1 MNKQIIYF
9 KGKDGKMVPMTES
22 KYDSEDLFQK
32 LLADYPDLLSG
43 SNGLDSQ
50 DKRWLLVAREA
61 AIPDN
66 ENSSGRWSLDH
77 FYIDQDY
84 LPTLVEVKRSSDT
97 RIRREVIGQMFDY
110 AANAVNYWSRETLE
124 SYFEKTCEK
133 TGQSSD
139 QLLIELFGTEDKAQN
154 VWDEVHK
161 NLRVNRLRLVFVA
174 DTIPNELIR
183 IIEFMNETMPDIEV
197 LGIEVSQYI
206 GEGGNVYV
214 PRVVGYT
221 ATAAAQKTT
230 VAKGPGTPWNLGRFK
245 LKLAESGIDGLP
257 ELFDRIYSWA
267 EAEAEKPLWW
277 GKGRTDGGFAPS
289 FKLDGNAIRL
299 VYFYTGQN
307 GTGYVQLG
315 FENLAGCKRFKSSES
330 REQLVERLNNLLG
343 ASISKDKIN
352 AWPSIPL
359 SLLLDDQKFKDFTEL
374 MQNLDQFK

>member
-1 MNKQIIYF
+1 MSKKTIYF
-9 KGKDGKMVPMTES
+9 KSRDGNMTSMMES
-22 KYDSEDLFQK
+22 EYDSEDLFQK

-50 DKRWLLVAREA
+50 EKRWLLVAREA

-97 RIRREVIGQMFDY
+97 RLRREVIGQMFDY

-124 SYFEKTCEK
+124 SFFEKTCAE
-133 TGQSSD
+133 TDQVSD
-139 QLLIELFGTEDKAQN
+139 QLLIELFGTEDKAQI

-174 DTIPNELIR
+174 DAIPDELVR
-183 IIEFMNETMPDIEV
+183 IIEFMNETMPNIEV
-197 LGIEVSQYI
+197 LGIEVAQYI
-206 GEGGNVYV
+206 GEGGKVYV

-221 ATAAAQKTT
+221 ATAAAQKTAT
-230 VAKGPGTPWNLGRFK
+230 AKGPGTTWNLERYK
-245 LKLAESGIDGLP
+245 LKLTESGVNGLP

-267 EAEAEKPLWW
+267 ETESEKPLWW
-277 GKGRTDGGFAPS
+277 GKGRTSGCFAPS
-289 FKLDGNAIRL
+289 FKLDGRTIWP

-307 GTGYVQLG
+307 GAGYVQLA
-315 FENLAGCKRFKSSES
+315 FQNLLLHKRFESPES
-330 REQLVERLNNLLG
+330 REQLVDRLNSLLG
-343 ASISKDKIN
+343 VSISKDKIN
-352 AWPSIPL
+352 AWPSFPL